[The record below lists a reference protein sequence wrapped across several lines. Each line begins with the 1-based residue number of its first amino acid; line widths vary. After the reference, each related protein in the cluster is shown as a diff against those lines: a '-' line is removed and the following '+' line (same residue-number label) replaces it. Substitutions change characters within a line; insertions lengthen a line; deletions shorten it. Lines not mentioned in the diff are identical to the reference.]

1 MKEQGQRKKGKG
13 YIRAAMLAVLT
24 LVLAKTVIGMGENA
38 VETALVGYG
47 DVKISESTV
56 GVIVRKEAVIK
67 APISGSIIY
76 AAKENQRIPVGTK
89 LLEMKKETINEE
101 LTGKYDEIN
110 QRLQALQSA
119 DSSRAVPAEIERSIK
134 EGLENIAFLL
144 NEGNLAAAYS
154 QKERLN
160 REINISLAASTTG
173 LEREELLR
181 QKEELDNIIE
191 GGIKAEFAPFSG
203 VPVYTMDGYEE
214 LLYPE
219 NLEEVVPSK
228 VAPAK
233 AKKVDLTGELEAGQP
248 VMKVVA
254 NHEWYAV
261 CSLSEDF
268 AEGLGKGS
276 VVYLEV
282 SEEQTHSVRAVVRD
296 KIEQE
301 EGPVVVFEAKDY
313 FPGLYEA
320 RNVEMTVVK
329 GKYSG
334 LVVPLSAITEKD
346 GEYLVEVLDAD
357 KTITKKVLLKG
368 HDGISAVVE
377 QTGSSPAIKLY
388 DKVVLGKERVD

>member
-1 MKEQGQRKKGKG
+1 MKERGQRKKGKG

-24 LVLAKTVIGMGENA
+24 LVLAKAVVGVGENT

-47 DVKISESTV
+47 DVRISESTA
-56 GVIVRKEAVIK
+56 GVIVRKEQVIK

-76 AAKENQRIPVGTK
+76 AAKENQRVPVGTK

-101 LTGKYDEIN
+101 LTGKYNEIS

-119 DSSRAVPAEIERSIK
+119 DNSRAVPAEIERSIK
-134 EGLENIAFLL
+134 EGLENIAFSL

-154 QKERLN
+154 QKERLT
-160 REINISLAASTTG
+160 REINISLAAGTTRS
-173 LEREELLR
+173 EREELLR
-181 QKEELDNIIE
+181 QKEELDNILE

-203 VPVYTMDGYEE
+203 VPVYPLDGYEE
-214 LLYPE
+214 LLHPE
-219 NLEEVVPSK
+219 NLEEIVPSK
-228 VAPAK
+228 VAPVE
-233 AKKVDLTGELEAGQP
+233 AKKVDLSGQLEAGQP
-248 VMKVVA
+248 VMKMVA

-261 CSLSEDF
+261 CSLSKSF
-268 AEGLGKGS
+268 AESLEKGS
-276 VVYLEV
+276 VVNLEI
-282 SEEQTHSVRAVVRD
+282 SKEQTHSVRAVV
-296 KIEQE
+296 KNKVEQE
-301 EGPVVVFEAKDY
+301 EGPVVFFESKDY
-313 FPGLYEA
+313 FPGLYEE

-377 QTGSSPAIKLY
+377 QTGSSQGIKLY
-388 DKVVLGKERVD
+388 DKVVLGKEREN